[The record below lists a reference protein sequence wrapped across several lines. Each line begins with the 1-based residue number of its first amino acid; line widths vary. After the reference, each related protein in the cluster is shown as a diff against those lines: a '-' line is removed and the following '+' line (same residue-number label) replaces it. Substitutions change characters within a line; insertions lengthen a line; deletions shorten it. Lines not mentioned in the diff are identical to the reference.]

1 MAKAKKVGLYLDS
14 GTILRNPGYLE
25 VLQEKLGLN
34 LVILGFTGELSQEV
48 LALTPFDGAPPS
60 EERIRALITRD
71 IAGRIPATSLDSA
84 RNSLGPCVGLKG
96 NDAELRA
103 AIDLLH
109 RLGIEV
115 WLLGGGW
122 QSSDYQNLGYCP
134 SKEETNR
141 WYEAVF
147 VYMARNYGV
156 EGVDITH
163 ARYTMTSETRGLFA
177 CACPDCARA
186 AAALGYDMEQIRADI
201 FAAWERLKRLDGRR
215 LVQVAGQGAGFFDE
229 LQILGM
235 RDGVSQWFQFRARL
249 LSKHLKR
256 FRDAVHAAA
265 GEGFI
270 FGSDTYPASLS
281 LFVGH
286 DHAHWAEFSDFASP
300 LLSHADIFCTKT
312 LVAWAGFLR
321 DLHPVISEA
330 EALGIIYRLLGYDNL
345 GLPTN
350 FADFALGAPDC
361 EFRNVPLVELLLR
374 DMAKARLYLGDEIPC
389 YPIIQGGGAPHDW
402 PRPLIEKLI
411 AGAEA
416 LGHNGIIFQGTKSL
430 VDLVGAKHLLNEKA

>member
-1 MAKAKKVGLYLDS
+1 MARAKKVGLYLDS
-14 GTILRNPGYLE
+14 GMILRNPGYLE
-25 VLQEKLGLN
+25 VLQRKLGLN
-34 LVILGFTGELSQEV
+34 LVILSFTGELGQEV
-48 LALTPFDGAPPS
+48 LALTPFDEIPPS
-60 EERIRALITRD
+60 EARIRALITRD
-71 IAGRIPATSLDSA
+71 IAGRIPATSLESA
-84 RNSLGPCVGLKG
+84 KNSLGPCVGLKG

-109 RLGIEV
+109 RLRIEV

-122 QSSDYQNLGYCP
+122 QASDYQNLGYCP
-134 SKEETNR
+134 SKEEINR
-141 WYEAVF
+141 WYEALF

-163 ARYTMTSETRGLFA
+163 ARYVMTSETRGLFA

-186 AAALGYDMEQIRADI
+186 GATLGYDMKQMKADI
-201 FAAWERLKRLDGRR
+201 GEALERLRRLDGRR
-215 LVQVAGQGAGFFDE
+215 LIQVAGQGAGFFDV

-235 RDGVSQWFQFRARL
+235 RDGVSQWFQFRAKL

-270 FGSDTYPASLS
+270 FGSDTYPASQS
-281 LFVGH
+281 IFVGH
-286 DHAHWAEFSDFASP
+286 DHANWAEFSDFASP

-312 LVAWAGFLR
+312 LVVWAGFLR
-321 DLHPVISEA
+321 DLHPEISEA

-374 DMAKARLYLGDEIPC
+374 DMAKARLFLGEELPC
-389 YPIIQGGGAPHDW
+389 YPIIQGGGAPNDW
-402 PRPLIEKLI
+402 PRSIIEKLI

-416 LGHNGIIFQGTKSL
+416 LGHDGIIFQGTKSL
-430 VDLVGAKHLLNEKA
+430 IDFKLNA